1 MIQILT
7 LFFTLPVEA
16 LAKACGGFKLFCG
29 FAVVQ
34 LCSSAVMK
42 VLPVARFASQSF
54 SEGW

>member
-1 MIQILT
+1 
-7 LFFTLPVEA
+7 

-54 SEGW
+54 SEGWSLVVNPVFCD